1 MAAMSL
7 VISVAL
13 SYLGSY
19 ILFYVYNVVMPYFTN
34 ENVRYVF
41 YMPWYAITASVVIS
55 VFCGFF
61 SSYFPYRSYYKNRYS
76 LQNGGAGAEFGGEE

>member
-7 VISVAL
+7 VVSIVL

-19 ILFYVYNVVMPYFTN
+19 ILFYIYNVIMPYFSG

-41 YMPWYAITASVVIS
+41 YMPWYAILTSIVVS

-61 SSYFPYRSYYKNRYS
+61 STYLPYRSYIKNRYS
-76 LQNGGAGAEFGGEE
+76 LQNVGAGGEHGDE